1 MHHFLGMKK
10 MHLLL
15 LFYIWLWM
23 SPEVRGAKGG
33 SKKDP
38 PYFTSYEM
46 GVIKNTQSLW
56 GRMVISGHQDFAG
69 ILCHQEFF
77 PLRFV
82 SIEWQPNRK
91 WRIFFASERKY
102 ALNSEFKSPQ
112 TDVNGKSSDAVKK
125 IDFSAGGKSDC

>member
-1 MHHFLGMKK
+1 MQ
-10 MHLLL
+10 LLL

-56 GRMVISGHQDFAG
+56 GRMVTTCANGSPAFFVGPIDTIQSASLLCCLWTTFA
-69 ILCHQEFF
+69 CS
-77 PLRFV
+77 RV
-82 SIEWQPNRK
+82 
-91 WRIFFASERKY
+91 A
-102 ALNSEFKSPQ
+102 
-112 TDVNGKSSDAVKK
+112 
-125 IDFSAGGKSDC
+125 